1 MYLSNSE
8 VLLRLAAAAFC
19 GVMFGLER
27 KNKNKPIG
35 ARTHILVVIASCAV
49 TIMSAY
55 GYEDLYLA
63 YPANVQIATDPAR
76 LMVGIL
82 SGIGFIC
89 AGIIYKGPKGDIK
102 GITTAAEVFLMAV
115 VGMAFGLGLY
125 HLASFVAVIA
135 LATLISTDS
144 RLKRYYLFFRR
155 NKKKTAVSGDDSV

>member
-1 MYLSNSE
+1 M
-8 VLLRLAAAAFC
+8 LRLGAAAFC
-19 GVMFGLER
+19 GLMFGLER

-35 ARTHILVVIASCAV
+35 ARTHILIVIASCAV

-55 GYEDLYLA
+55 GYEDLYLS
-63 YPANVQIATDPAR
+63 YPMNVQIATDPAR

-115 VGMAFGLGLY
+115 IGMAFGLGLY
-125 HLASFVAVIA
+125 FLASFVAAIA
-135 LATLISTDS
+135 LAVLISTDS
-144 RLKRYYLFFRR
+144 GLKRYYRFFRR
-155 NKKKTAVSGDDSV
+155 NKKKESAAGSDTLQE